1 MGYGLHY
8 KIEPASDATAVNE
21 WLDRQEETERFRSL
35 GFYVEMSTEENELL
49 FDTGEGY
56 ENFSPSFASNANEY
70 LDRFADLFE
79 RLHTE
84 TEYEISVYSR
94 SCVLLSEEYYF
105 TGDQIRKISQDG
117 SALTGSDVEEIR
129 SRF

>member
-1 MGYGLHY
+1 M
-8 KIEPASDATAVNE
+8 
-21 WLDRQEETERFRSL
+21 
-35 GFYVEMSTEENELL
+35 

-70 LDRFADLFE
+70 LELFAELFE
-79 RLHTE
+79 RLHSE
-84 TEYEISVYSR
+84 TEYEVSVYSG
-94 SCVLLSEEYYF
+94 SCALLSEGFYF

-117 SALTGSDVEEIR
+117 SALTGSDIEEIR